1 MGGVPDP
8 GEGTACADMCGT
20 PLWAVIAASGGL
32 ERRLA
37 SRGEGG
43 HPPHVAVRGS
53 GRPQP
58 RSRWAEMGPPGLKA
72 VFSPWSSRGRESSG
86 GPPCAALQNSGHMFF
101 GFEARVPAAGPWHF
115 SGPCTRL
122 PLSLGSSPCH
132 GGGRQSPV
140 SWAKVGSVASLSS
153 LPTHTLQYP
162 LCPLDGAAS
171 HPRLA
176 AQVPRGS
183 NPQHGDARRPIPQ
196 GPGSTSSL
204 GSGACSV
211 GFVHSYQEELVSEQE
226 THP

>member
-1 MGGVPDP
+1 
-8 GEGTACADMCGT
+8 MCGT
-20 PLWAVIAASGGL
+20 PLWAVIAASEGL

-140 SWAKVGSVASLSS
+140 SWAKTRRRHGPSPGTEVFPGPACWS
-153 LPTHTLQYP
+153 
-162 LCPLDGAAS
+162 DGKRGQR
-171 HPRLA
+171 PRRGGGLA
-176 AQVPRGS
+176 GWRA
-183 NPQHGDARRPIPQ
+183 
-196 GPGSTSSL
+196 GPGSEVFPCFL
-204 GSGACSV
+204 RLRGWR
-211 GFVHSYQEELVSEQE
+211 
-226 THP
+226 